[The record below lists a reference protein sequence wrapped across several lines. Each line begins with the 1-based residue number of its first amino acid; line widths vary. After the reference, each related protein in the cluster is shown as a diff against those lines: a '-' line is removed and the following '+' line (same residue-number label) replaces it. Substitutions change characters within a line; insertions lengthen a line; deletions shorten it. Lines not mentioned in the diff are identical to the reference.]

1 MGVKEKPVALERY
14 SWKKIEGSRTSHH
27 ERSFELT
34 GILPEKKERDR
45 EHERERMGSSH
56 TYQRGEEKKTRIL
69 EVELAPEVDGG
80 GWEGC
85 RPWWRSTEKKR
96 KRKERETV
104 CDKSKRINR

>member
-1 MGVKEKPVALERY
+1 MAVKKKPMGLERC
-14 SWKKIEGSRTSHH
+14 SWEKIEGSRTSHH

-34 GILPEKKERDR
+34 RILPEKNERDW
-45 EHERERMGSSH
+45 EHERENMGSRR

-69 EVELAPEVDGG
+69 EVELAPEVDRG